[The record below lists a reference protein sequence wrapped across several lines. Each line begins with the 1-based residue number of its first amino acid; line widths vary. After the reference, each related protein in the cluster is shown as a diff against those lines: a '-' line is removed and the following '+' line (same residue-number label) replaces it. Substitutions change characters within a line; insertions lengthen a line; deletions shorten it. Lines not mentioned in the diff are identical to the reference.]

1 MDAIVAAAI
10 HDAKNGLNALNTWLA
25 AAEREHPSSAL
36 TEARAVATRVG
47 AQLVELLALYRANE
61 GSLRLAIDD
70 HDMGDFCA
78 DVLAEL
84 TLPAGSSLRVE
95 QDLAIAGE
103 LGAWAFDAYQV
114 KLVLLDA
121 LRNAAR
127 HARTVIFLSLRREV
141 GGTGGLCFE
150 VRDDGEG
157 FAPEILAGAATT
169 MDAGSSG
176 LGLRFARLIA
186 ERHATPDGR
195 CGRVDL
201 KNDGGA
207 VFRLILP

>member
-10 HDAKNGLNALNTWLA
+10 HDAKNGLNALSTWLA
-25 AAEREHPSSAL
+25 AAEREHPSSSL
-36 TEARAVATRVG
+36 TEARTVATRVG
-47 AQLVELLALYRANE
+47 AQLVELLAVYRANE

-70 HDMGDFCA
+70 HDLSDFCA
-78 DVLAEL
+78 DVLAEF
-84 TLPAGSSLRVE
+84 TLPAASSLRVE
-95 QDLAIAGE
+95 TEIAIAVE

-114 KLVLLDA
+114 KLVMLDA

-127 HARTVIFLSLRREV
+127 HARSVIAFSLHREND
-141 GGTGGLCFE
+141 GLCFE

-157 FAPEILAGAATT
+157 FAPEILAGSATA

-176 LGLRFARLIA
+176 LGLRFAQLIA
-186 ERHATPDGR
+186 ARHATPDGR
-195 CGRVDL
+195 CGRADL

>member
-10 HDAKNGLNALNTWLA
+10 HDAKNGLNALDTWLA
-25 AAEREHPSSAL
+25 AAEREHPSAPL
-36 TEARAVATRVG
+36 VEARAVATRVG
-47 AQLVELLALYRANE
+47 AQLVELLAIYRASE

-70 HDMGDFCA
+70 HDLRDFCT
-78 DVLAEL
+78 DVMDEFV
-84 TLPAGSSLRVE
+84 LPAGSSLRVE
-95 QDLAIAGE
+95 QDLAVADD

-127 HARTVIFLSLRREV
+127 HASTVIAFALRRES
-141 GGTGGLCFE
+141 GGLCFE

-157 FAPEILAGAATT
+157 FAPEILAGSATA

-176 LGLRFARLIA
+176 LGLTFARLIA
-186 ERHATPDGR
+186 GRHAVPDGR
-195 CGRVDL
+195 CGRIELINAD
-201 KNDGGA
+201 GA